1 MTATATPYRST
12 APAGR
17 AGFAHLI
24 RAEWTKFRTVRGW
37 LVAVVAGG
45 LLMVILGLLIAN
57 GSDSTIQTSPD
68 GPAVVGH
75 PYVPTGP
82 DGTAVSDSFYLVH
95 RTLDGDGSI
104 TTRVS
109 ALTGRKQ
116 ARNADGST
124 APVPADGLPPWA
136 KAGLII
142 KANTTQGSGYAA
154 IMVTAGHGIRMQ
166 YDYTHDIAGPPGT
179 VSAADPRWLRLTR
192 TGDTVDG
199 YASLDGSTWTRVGA
213 VRLPGLPGS
222 VPAGM
227 FAATPNQSTV
237 LAQGLASSSVG
248 GGAIAASAVFDQP
261 ELQGAW
267 TAPAWTGTAIHS
279 ATDDTAGSGFRP
291 AGTGYTVTGSGDIA
305 PYVDTGGTPGQ
316 LLTGGF
322 AALIVLAVLGVVFV
336 STEYRRGL
344 IRTSL
349 ILSPRRGRVLAAKAV
364 VLGAVAFT
372 TALVAVAITV
382 PVSEHLEAAKGSF
395 VEPIGALTEARVIVA
410 TPALLAVAAVLALAV
425 GTMLRRS
432 AGAVAAVVVL
442 VALPYLLGVAGV
454 LPTGASQWLLRI
466 TPAAAFAVQQT
477 VPAYAQV
484 DQIYSPMRGFYP
496 LSPWAGFAVLC
507 LWAALALGAAGYLLR
522 RRDA

>member
-1 MTATATPYRST
+1 MTATLTPYRST

-17 AGFAHLI
+17 AGFAQLV

-37 LVAVVAGG
+37 LIAATAGALVMVA
-45 LLMVILGLLIAN
+45 LGLLIAN

-68 GPAVVGH
+68 SPPVPGH
-75 PYVPTGP
+75 PYIPTGP
-82 DGTAVSDSFYLVH
+82 DGEAVSDSFSFVH
-95 RTLDGDGSI
+95 QTLNGDGSI
-104 TTRVS
+104 TTQVS

-116 ARNADGST
+116 ARSADGST
-124 APVPADGLPPWA
+124 ASVPADSLPSWA

-142 KANTTQGSGYAA
+142 KANTSQGSAYAA
-154 IMVTAGHGIRMQ
+154 IMVTAGHGVRMQ
-166 YDYTHDIAGPPGT
+166 YNYTRDIAGPTGAI
-179 VSAADPRWLRLTR
+179 SAASPRWLRLVR
-192 TGDTVDG
+192 TGETVYG
-199 YASLDGSTWTRVGA
+199 YASLDGSTWTQVGA
-213 VRLPGLPGS
+213 VRLPGLPSS

-227 FAATPNQSTV
+227 FAATPSQSAV

-248 GGAIAASAVFDQP
+248 GGAIAATAVFDKP
-261 ELQGAW
+261 ERQGAW
-267 TAPAWTGTAIHS
+267 SAPDWIGGAVHS
-279 ATDDTAGSGFRP
+279 ATDNTAGSGFQQT
-291 AGTGYTVTGSGDIA
+291 GTGYTVTGSGDIA

-322 AALIVLAVLGVVFV
+322 AALIVLTVLGVVFV

-349 ILSPRRGRVLAAKAV
+349 VLSPRRGRVLAAKAV
-364 VLGAVAFT
+364 VLGAVAFV
-372 TALVAVAITV
+372 TALVAAAITV

-395 VEPIGALTEARVIVA
+395 VEPISGFTEARVIVGTA
-410 TPALLAVAAVLALAV
+410 ALLAVAAVLALAV

-432 AGAVAAVVVL
+432 AGAVAAVIVL
-442 VALPYLLGVAGV
+442 VALPYLLGIAGV
-454 LPTGASQWLLRI
+454 LPTGASQWVLRI
-466 TPAAAFAVQQT
+466 TPAAAVAVQQT

-484 DQIYSPMRGFYP
+484 DQVYSPMRGFYP

-507 LWAALALGAAGYLLR
+507 IWTALALGAAGYLLG

>member
-1 MTATATPYRST
+1 MTATVTPYRST

-17 AGFAHLI
+17 AGFAQLV

-37 LVAVVAGG
+37 VIAATAGALVMVA
-45 LLMVILGLLIAN
+45 LGLLIAN
-57 GSDSTIQTSPD
+57 GSDSTVQTSPD
-68 GPAVVGH
+68 SSAVPGH
-75 PYVPTGP
+75 PYIPTGP
-82 DGTAVSDSFYLVH
+82 DGEAVSDSFYFVH

-109 ALTGRKQ
+109 ALTGRRQ
-116 ARNADGST
+116 ARDGST
-124 APVPADGLPPWA
+124 ASVPADSLPSWA

-142 KANTTQGSGYAA
+142 KANTSQGSVYAA
-154 IMVTAGHGIRMQ
+154 IMVTAGRGVRMQ
-166 YDYTHDIAGPPGT
+166 YNYTHDIAGPTGT
-179 VSAADPRWLRLTR
+179 VSAESPRWLRLVR
-192 TGDTVDG
+192 TGETIYG
-199 YASLDGSTWTRVGA
+199 YASLDGSRWTRVAA

-227 FAATPNQSTV
+227 FAATPSQSAV
-237 LAQGLASSSVG
+237 LGQGLASSTVG
-248 GGAIAASAVFDQP
+248 GGAVAATASFDQP

-267 TAPAWTGTAIHS
+267 SAPAWTGAAVHS
-279 ATDDTAGSGFRP
+279 ATDNTAGSGFQQ
-291 AGTGYTVTGSGDIA
+291 TGAAYTVTGSGDIA

-322 AALIVLAVLGVVFV
+322 AALIVLTVLGVVFV

-349 ILSPRRGRVLAAKAV
+349 VLSPRRGLVLAAKAL
-364 VLGAVAFT
+364 VLGAVAFV
-372 TALVAVAITV
+372 TALVAAAITV
-382 PVSEHLEAAKGSF
+382 PVSEHLEAAKGNF
-395 VEPIGALTEARVIVA
+395 VEPISALTEARVIVGTA
-410 TPALLAVAAVLALAV
+410 ALLAVAAVLALAV

-432 AGAVAAVVVL
+432 AGAVAAIIVL
-442 VALPYLLGVAGV
+442 VALPYLLGITSV

-466 TPAAAFAVQQT
+466 MPAAAFAVQQT

-484 DQIYSPMRGFYP
+484 DQTYSPMRGFYP
-496 LSPWAGFAVLC
+496 LSPWVGFAVLC
-507 LWAALALGAAGYLLR
+507 VWAALALGAAGYLLR